1 MPVESAPQSAPNRLV
16 IGRYRLRRLLG
27 AGSMGTV
34 WEAYDEFLHRP
45 VAVKEMRLPPGM
57 PAAEAAELRERTL
70 REARAIAVV
79 SHPNVITLHD
89 VARERDEPFVVMEL
103 IRGHSLA
110 QVLRALG
117 ALSVPQAAAVA
128 DGVAGALQAAHA
140 AGITHRDVKPGN
152 VLVGGDGQIKLTDF
166 GIARNVGERTM
177 TRTGIMLGSP
187 AYISPEVASGREVTP
202 AADLWGLGATL
213 FAAAVG
219 RAPYDP
225 DGEALAIIAAV
236 VDDPVPE
243 PEVDGPLRE
252 VITGLMEKDPAARMS
267 LAEVRRTLQPLL
279 AEYDGELF
287 GAEHVAR
294 VTEALNA
301 DPPTAVVSALSST
314 PRPAATAGSTGPGA
328 LAADPGPLPFATGGS
343 ARPAAQSPQQA
354 RPSRRTRGPVAR
366 ALLAALRVAA
376 VLVLAVAAAAGG
388 FAATRTLGGRSVL
401 PPPAASAAEQQNAT
415 APVRDLRVR
424 EADASTLS
432 GSQGGGFTVA
442 APADWVQF
450 VEERQTEGLPNNTRV
465 HFVALDGVSE
475 LTIERYPGFYPEHG
489 IDDYLKLLGAR
500 WPDGQFRMVST
511 KPVPATVVRAGST
524 VAEGPEPAQQV
535 VYRSTELAADLAD
548 PSTDDRDVRRTSYAN
563 AVPVGTDLWVVSL
576 VVPTDEENRGREL
589 FDRLAGQ
596 FTVTG

>member
-70 REARAIAVV
+70 REARAIAVL

-117 ALSVPQAAAVA
+117 ALSAPQAAAVA
-128 DGVAGALQAAHA
+128 DAVAAALQAAHA

-152 VLVGGDGQIKLTDF
+152 VLVGGNGQIKLTDF

-187 AYISPEVASGREVTP
+187 AYISPEVACGREVTP

-213 FAAAVG
+213 FAAATG

-243 PEVDGPLRE
+243 PDVDGPLRE
-252 VITGLMEKDPAARMS
+252 VITGLMIKDPPARMP
-267 LAEVRRTLQPLL
+267 LAEVRRVLQPLL
-279 AEYDGELF
+279 AEQDGELF

-301 DPPTAVVSALSST
+301 DPPTAVVSALS
-314 PRPAATAGSTGPGA
+314 PPAPPAVAAGGAPGA
-328 LAADPGPLPFATGGS
+328 LAAEPGPLPFAAGG
-343 ARPAAQSPQQA
+343 AGRPAAQPPRPGRRA
-354 RPSRRTRGPVAR
+354 RGGVAA

-388 FAATRTLGGRSVL
+388 FAATRALGGRSVL

-442 APADWVQF
+442 VPADWVQF
-450 VEERQTEGLPNNTRV
+450 VEERQTKGLPNNTRV

-475 LTIERYPGFYPEHG
+475 LTVERYPGFYPDHH
-489 IDDYLKLLGAR
+489 IDDYLTLLSSR
-500 WPDGQFRMVST
+500 WPDGQFRLVSA

-524 VAEGPEPAQQV
+524 VVEGSEPAQQV
-535 VYRSTELAADLAD
+535 AYRSTELAADLVDA
-548 PSTDDRDVRRTSYAN
+548 STEDQDVRRSAYAN

-596 FTVTG
+596 FSVIG